1 MKKRFVMMALD
12 GTQSDFFGL
21 ILCGV
26 LFIGGSVAGSVM
38 AGFLQDGDALY
49 RYVTAFLDA
58 YRAGPQADIFAA
70 LFSTAKYHLAAVFFG
85 FSVLGPLL
93 IPALAA
99 VRGFFLSFSV
109 TAVMRCLGAKGIA
122 FTLSLFGIPA
132 VVSIP
137 CFFVLSAL
145 AFSSSLYLLR
155 LLRAH
160 GARTTSSPFCSRLL
174 VSCVACFVLLVALAA
189 ADAYLISRLVSYAAS
204 HINL

>member
-1 MKKRFVMMALD
+1 MKKRFVVMALD

-26 LFIGGSVAGSVM
+26 LFIGGSIVGSVT
-38 AGFLQDGDALY
+38 AGLLQDGDMLSAMW
-49 RYVTAFLDA
+49 RRFST
-58 YRAGPQADIFAA
+58 RTGPGRRLTFAA